1 MNALNRAWKYI
12 TRKPTK
18 SVLLMITFF
27 LIGNL
32 VILGLGISQA
42 AGNAK
47 ILTRKQMRAAVS
59 YEVDYDKFWDYINT
73 LTDEDEINEA
83 YNNYPRINKETA
95 EALTEDSRV
104 KAFNFVQNSIGYSV
118 GFDHV
123 PVGNEDSRN
132 VEYGSYIDENGVTH
146 EYREPDMMIYGTQ
159 FPEMIEI
166 ADETY
171 TIVSGRFI
179 NQDDIDSAAPHVC
192 ITEELAEV
200 NNFRVGDTIS
210 FSYNDLNYIESI
222 VAESNGE
229 LTADDFY
236 EEYEIIG
243 IYNNKNQVDPNS
255 ENFRWMSAYESPQ
268 NILIVPMSSYV
279 ESMLNMVNIERTLH
293 PEYYEDFDEEEYRRG
308 MTEPSRII
316 YLLNDPLEV
325 DDFVRDHQSDLGDYL
340 KLNANNDTFKKL
352 ARPLDTLSFFSN
364 VIVWIVVINAIVII
378 SLVTALT
385 LKTREYEIGVMLS
398 LGVSKVK
405 IVLQLFAELFLIAL
419 LSFTLASV
427 SGSMLAGKVGDMV
440 LDYQTA
446 SEAEYSDLD
455 NDNNYYWYGDNN
467 YFTDITQEDLLSQY
481 EVKVSPVLIGEIYV
495 IGTLVVMISI
505 IIPSF
510 MIMRLNPKQILL
522 EQN

>member
-12 TRKPTK
+12 TRRPTK

-42 AGNAK
+42 AENAK
-47 ILTRKQMRAAVS
+47 VLTRKQMRAAVS
-59 YEVDYDKFWDYINT
+59 YEVDYEKFWDYINT
-73 LTDEDEINEA
+73 LTDEDEINNA

-95 EALTEDSRV
+95 EALTQDSRV
-104 KAFNFVQNSIGYSV
+104 KAFNFTQTAIGYSL

-123 PVGNEDSRN
+123 PVGNEDTKN
-132 VEYGSYIDENGVTH
+132 TDYGSYIDENGVAH
-146 EYREPDMMIYGTQ
+146 EYREPDVMIYGTQ
-159 FPEMIEI
+159 FPNMIEI

-192 ITEELAEV
+192 ITEELADL
-200 NNFRVGDTIS
+200 NNLRVGDTIA
-210 FSYNDLNYIESI
+210 FSYNDLNYIDSL
-222 VAESNGE
+222 VQESNGE
-229 LTADDFY
+229 VSADDFR
-236 EEYEIIG
+236 EEYEIVG
-243 IYNNKNQVDPNS
+243 IFNNKNQVDPNS
-255 ENFRWMSAYESPQ
+255 ENFRWMSPYESPQ
-268 NILIVPMSSYV
+268 NNLIVPMSAYV
-279 ESMLNMVNIERTLH
+279 ESMLKMVTTEQKIH
-293 PEYYEDFDEEEYRRG
+293 PDYYTDFDEEEYRRS

-325 DDFVRDHQSDLGDYL
+325 EDFVNDHQADLGEYL
-340 KLNANNDTFKKL
+340 KLNANNETFKKL

-364 VIVWIVVINAIVII
+364 VIVWIVIINAVVII

-419 LSFTLASV
+419 LSFTLASA
-427 SGSMLAGKVGDMV
+427 SGSMLAGRVGDMV

-446 SEAEYSDLD
+446 SEAEYSDL
-455 NDNNYYWYGDNN
+455 NNENNYYIYGDNN
-467 YFTDITQEDLLSQY
+467 YFTNVTQEDLLSQY
-481 EVKVSPVLIGEIYV
+481 EVKVSPVLIAEIYV